1 MARFMN
7 KNTAGR
13 MIKRIQ
19 NEKMPDPKMINH
31 ENTKRSQEKFYP
43 RDTA

>member
-19 NEKMPDPKMINH
+19 IISPVALSIDPPDP
-31 ENTKRSQEKFYP
+31 
-43 RDTA
+43 DL